1 MKIKKLPMQ
10 NRVENTFH
18 RTVPKYKTALHTTT
32 NNTTFD
38 CKTSQS
44 SLKSWFFSE
53 FHEEKYS
60 IFKITISN
68 ETVFCLLS
76 WRKIYNFHGFR
87 PYTNRNVPKSLKK
100 LQFWKSFSRKE
111 ILIFIDFQK
120 FVFFLKTLKRLVL
133 WH

>member
-1 MKIKKLPMQ
+1 MQ

-18 RTVPKYKTALHTTT
+18 RTVQKYKTALHTTT

-38 CKTSQS
+38 YKTAQS

-53 FHEEKYS
+53 FHEEKYI

-76 WRKIYNFHGFR
+76 
-87 PYTNRNVPKSLKK
+87 
-100 LQFWKSFSRKE
+100 
-111 ILIFIDFQK
+111 
-120 FVFFLKTLKRLVL
+120 
-133 WH
+133 